1 MKEMIKNKYV
11 QYSIFLALAL
21 INLLLIIT
29 ILPIISS
36 HPFWSGFISILSI
49 FGVGFFL
56 AYIFNFAV
64 EQIQKHI
71 KKRSLAVLIFLL
83 IVFSII
89 IITAVL
95 IIPRIADTI
104 PQLYKQF
111 LILVDWFSNT
121 DFVKQ
126 NNINISVNDL
136 GISNAQQ
143 IIQLIWSSLST
154 FVSIFLVMIL
164 FLFEFPRIKEGI
176 FRLLPKHIYTK
187 YSQSFYELDG
197 RMAKFTRDYGSLLL
211 VLFIEHLIVTFLLGL
226 NPLIAVSVVVFY
238 LIPIVGGFL
247 YLSSVFLLAFS
258 QTNPHILFFISIDSP
273 LTYALIVFAILFVVF
288 IFDSMFLMPKYI
300 GDALKLSFIIVI
312 FVTFVMSLL
321 NWIGFMLSPFVL
333 VLLKFI
339 FDQYMNSRPKIYDH
353 EKDETVGQVDIN
365 DLKKRMKHDML

>member
-1 MKEMIKNKYV
+1 MREIIKNKYV
-11 QYSIFLALAL
+11 QYSIYLALTL
-21 INLLLIIT
+21 VNVLLIIT
-29 ILPIISS
+29 ILPVVSS
-36 HPFWSGFISILSI
+36 HPFWAGFTSILAI

-64 EQIQKHI
+64 ERIQRHI
-71 KKRSLAVLIFLL
+71 KNRSLAVLLFLL
-83 IVFSII
+83 IIFGII
-89 IITAVL
+89 IITAIL

-104 PQLYKQF
+104 PQLYNQF

-126 NNINISVNDL
+126 NNIKISVSDL

-176 FRLLPKHIYTK
+176 FRLLPKQIYTK

-197 RMAKFTRDYGSLLL
+197 RMGKFTRDYGSLLL

-258 QTNPHILFFISIDSP
+258 QTNSHILFFIPIDSP
-273 LTYALIVFAILFVVF
+273 LTYAMIVIAILFIVF

-300 GDALKLSFIIVI
+300 GDALKLSFIVVI

-339 FDQYMNSRPKIYDH
+339 FDQYMHTRPKIYDH
-353 EKDETVGQVDIN
+353 EKDQTIVEVDIN